1 MGTVNLALGIFLFIS
16 GLMKPDEL
24 FVPLIVGA
32 IAIGA
37 GISTFLRSRKN
48 KRNPFDK
55 SAKLLFEQRNTIP
68 SEQNSNMK
76 KALTKSAIGLLILL
90 LFAAI
95 LFGMNN
101 SEMSAL
107 LCAFVVLYTF
117 MLIFKV
123 NSQIKKTYE
132 SNELLKDIT
141 QTIEFY
147 EKYFVAKSD
156 KSETTVEYEKLYK
169 VIENKTNFYLMI
181 ADNQGYIVSKSNC
194 SQELIDFIMKLKKK

>member
-1 MGTVNLALGIFLFIS
+1 MLHKTSVRFTY
-16 GLMKPDEL
+16 EEY
-24 FVPLIVGA
+24 
-32 IAIGA
+32 
-37 GISTFLRSRKN
+37 
-48 KRNPFDK
+48 KRF
-55 SAKLLFEQRNTIP
+55 SLTI
-68 SEQNSNMK
+68 MK

-101 SEMSAL
+101 PKMSAL

-117 MLIFKV
+117 MLIFKI

-147 EKYFVAKSD
+147 EKHFVAKSD

-181 ADNQGYIVSKSNC
+181 ADNQGYIVSKTNC
-194 SQELIDFIMKLKKK
+194 DNELIEFINKLK

>member
-1 MGTVNLALGIFLFIS
+1 MIHKTTVKFTY
-16 GLMKPDEL
+16 EEY
-24 FVPLIVGA
+24 
-32 IAIGA
+32 
-37 GISTFLRSRKN
+37 
-48 KRNPFDK
+48 KRF
-55 SAKLLFEQRNTIP
+55 SLTI
-68 SEQNSNMK
+68 MK
-76 KALTKSAIGLLILL
+76 KALTKTAIGLLILL

-101 SEMSAL
+101 SKLSAL
-107 LCAFVVLYTF
+107 LCAFVVIYTF
-117 MLIFKV
+117 MIVFKI

-147 EKYFVAKSD
+147 EKHFVAKSD

-194 SQELIDFIMKLKKK
+194 DNELIEFIHKLKK

>member
-1 MGTVNLALGIFLFIS
+1 MIHKTTVKFTY
-16 GLMKPDEL
+16 EEY
-24 FVPLIVGA
+24 
-32 IAIGA
+32 
-37 GISTFLRSRKN
+37 
-48 KRNPFDK
+48 KRF
-55 SAKLLFEQRNTIP
+55 SLTI
-68 SEQNSNMK
+68 MK
-76 KALTKSAIGLLILL
+76 KALTKSAIGLVILL

-101 SEMSAL
+101 SKLSAL

-117 MLIFKV
+117 MLVFKI

-147 EKYFVAKSD
+147 EKHFVAKSD

-169 VIENKTNFYLMI
+169 VVENKTNFYLMI
-181 ADNQGYIVSKSNC
+181 ADNQGYIVSKANC
-194 SQELIDFIMKLKKK
+194 SGDLIDFIIALKK

>member
-1 MGTVNLALGIFLFIS
+1 MLHKTSVKFTY
-16 GLMKPDEL
+16 EEY
-24 FVPLIVGA
+24 
-32 IAIGA
+32 
-37 GISTFLRSRKN
+37 
-48 KRNPFDK
+48 KRF
-55 SAKLLFEQRNTIP
+55 SLTI
-68 SEQNSNMK
+68 MK
-76 KALTKSAIGLLILL
+76 KALTKTTIGLVILL

-101 SEMSAL
+101 SKLSAL

-117 MLIFKV
+117 MLVYKI

-147 EKYFVAKSD
+147 EKHFVAKSD

-169 VIENKTNFYLMI
+169 VVENKTNFYLMI
-181 ADNQGYIVSKSNC
+181 ADNQGYIVSKANC
-194 SQELIDFIMKLKKK
+194 DDELIRFIGNLK

>member
-1 MGTVNLALGIFLFIS
+1 MLHKTSVKFTY
-16 GLMKPDEL
+16 EEY
-24 FVPLIVGA
+24 
-32 IAIGA
+32 
-37 GISTFLRSRKN
+37 
-48 KRNPFDK
+48 KRF
-55 SAKLLFEQRNTIP
+55 SLTI
-68 SEQNSNMK
+68 MK
-76 KALTKSAIGLLILL
+76 KALTKTTIGLVILL

-101 SEMSAL
+101 SKLSAL

-117 MLIFKV
+117 MLIFKI

-147 EKYFVAKSD
+147 EKHFIAKSD

-169 VIENKTNFYLMI
+169 VVENKTNFYLMI
-181 ADNQGYIVSKSNC
+181 ADNQGYIVSKANC
-194 SQELIDFIMKLKKK
+194 SQELIGFIIKLEERKI

>member
-1 MGTVNLALGIFLFIS
+1 MIHKTTVKFTY
-16 GLMKPDEL
+16 EEY
-24 FVPLIVGA
+24 
-32 IAIGA
+32 
-37 GISTFLRSRKN
+37 
-48 KRNPFDK
+48 KRF
-55 SAKLLFEQRNTIP
+55 SLTI
-68 SEQNSNMK
+68 MK

-101 SEMSAL
+101 SKLSAL

-117 MLIFKV
+117 MLVFKI

-147 EKYFVAKSD
+147 EKHFVAKSD

-169 VIENKTNFYLMI
+169 VVENKTNFYLMI
-181 ADNQGYIVSKSNC
+181 ADNQGYIVSKANC
-194 SQELIDFIMKLKKK
+194 SQELIDFIIALKK

>member
-1 MGTVNLALGIFLFIS
+1 MIHKTTVKLTY
-16 GLMKPDEL
+16 EEY
-24 FVPLIVGA
+24 
-32 IAIGA
+32 
-37 GISTFLRSRKN
+37 
-48 KRNPFDK
+48 KRF
-55 SAKLLFEQRNTIP
+55 SLTI
-68 SEQNSNMK
+68 MT
-76 KALTKSAIGLLILL
+76 KALTKSAIGLVILL

-101 SEMSAL
+101 SKLSAL

-117 MLIFKV
+117 MLVFKI

-147 EKYFVAKSD
+147 EKHFVAKSD

-169 VIENKTNFYLMI
+169 VVENKTNFYLMI
-181 ADNQGYIVSKSNC
+181 ADNQGYIVSKANC
-194 SQELIDFIMKLKKK
+194 DDELIRFIGNLK

>member
-1 MGTVNLALGIFLFIS
+1 MHKTTVKFTY
-16 GLMKPDEL
+16 EEY
-24 FVPLIVGA
+24 
-32 IAIGA
+32 
-37 GISTFLRSRKN
+37 
-48 KRNPFDK
+48 KRF
-55 SAKLLFEQRNTIP
+55 SLTI
-68 SEQNSNMK
+68 MK

-101 SEMSAL
+101 SKLSAL

-117 MLIFKV
+117 MLVFKI

-132 SNELLKDIT
+132 SNELFKGIT

-147 EKYFVAKSD
+147 EKHFVAKSD

-181 ADNQGYIVSKSNC
+181 ADNQGYIVSKANC
-194 SQELIDFIMKLKKK
+194 DDELIRFIGNLK

>member
-1 MGTVNLALGIFLFIS
+1 MLHKTSVRFTY
-16 GLMKPDEL
+16 EEY
-24 FVPLIVGA
+24 
-32 IAIGA
+32 
-37 GISTFLRSRKN
+37 
-48 KRNPFDK
+48 KRF
-55 SAKLLFEQRNTIP
+55 SLTI
-68 SEQNSNMK
+68 MK

-101 SEMSAL
+101 PKMSAL

-117 MLIFKV
+117 MLIFKI

-147 EKYFVAKSD
+147 EKHFVAKSD

-181 ADNQGYIVSKSNC
+181 ADNQGYIVSKANC
-194 SQELIDFIMKLKKK
+194 DNELIEFINKLK

>member
-1 MGTVNLALGIFLFIS
+1 MIHKTTVKLTY
-16 GLMKPDEL
+16 EEY
-24 FVPLIVGA
+24 
-32 IAIGA
+32 
-37 GISTFLRSRKN
+37 
-48 KRNPFDK
+48 KRF
-55 SAKLLFEQRNTIP
+55 SLTI
-68 SEQNSNMK
+68 MK
-76 KALTKSAIGLLILL
+76 KALTKTAIGLVILL

-101 SEMSAL
+101 SKLSAL
-107 LCAFVVLYTF
+107 LCAFVVIYTF
-117 MLIFKV
+117 MIVFKI

-194 SQELIDFIMKLKKK
+194 DNELIEFIHKLKK

>member
-1 MGTVNLALGIFLFIS
+1 MLYQTSIKFTY
-16 GLMKPDEL
+16 EEY
-24 FVPLIVGA
+24 
-32 IAIGA
+32 
-37 GISTFLRSRKN
+37 
-48 KRNPFDK
+48 KRF
-55 SAKLLFEQRNTIP
+55 SLTI
-68 SEQNSNMK
+68 MK
-76 KALTKSAIGLLILL
+76 KALTKSAIGLVILL

-101 SEMSAL
+101 SKLSAL

-117 MLIFKV
+117 MLVFKI

-147 EKYFVAKSD
+147 EKHFVAKSD

-181 ADNQGYIVSKSNC
+181 ADNQGYIVSKANC
-194 SQELIDFIMKLKKK
+194 SGELIDFIITLKK